1 METIEL
7 RSCWLSLDCV
17 WQWWYHWPLPPQ
29 GQEKFFLVSNRS
41 FLHWTDMK
49 PQHEDTIQLS
59 HTHIHSDL
67 LSPSLTVFIH
77 LQCLCRFWSSI
88 LWSLSLISI
97 IWSSWPIITS
107 LTASRTSCWTLIM
120 SDWNMVSVLKDCSL
134 VSLFNTEEIVRLKY
148 YHVPANRDDC
158 TEVSCLTLR
167 RYVKKTSSLKMVGF
181 NWPMC
186 SRVSPLCSFTGLLF
200 EDKGDKQ
207 ARRGICIWDCIN
219 RMHRRS
225 PIFFNYLYIPS
236 DNDVSLSVR
245 LSLSPRLTANGW
257 FEQLPRWW
265 AVVGLNSSLPAA
277 FSLVLSHI
285 LNAEFVHVK
294 YKQQR
299 NRDIKIKVY
308 LHQLLEQLQNE
319 YLHDLYSSNM
329 T

>member
-1 METIEL
+1 
-7 RSCWLSLDCV
+7 
-17 WQWWYHWPLPPQ
+17 
-29 GQEKFFLVSNRS
+29 
-41 FLHWTDMK
+41 
-49 PQHEDTIQLS
+49 
-59 HTHIHSDL
+59 
-67 LSPSLTVFIH
+67 
-77 LQCLCRFWSSI
+77 
-88 LWSLSLISI
+88 
-97 IWSSWPIITS
+97 
-107 LTASRTSCWTLIM
+107 
-120 SDWNMVSVLKDCSL
+120 
-134 VSLFNTEEIVRLKY
+134 
-148 YHVPANRDDC
+148 
-158 TEVSCLTLR
+158 
-167 RYVKKTSSLKMVGF
+167 MVGF